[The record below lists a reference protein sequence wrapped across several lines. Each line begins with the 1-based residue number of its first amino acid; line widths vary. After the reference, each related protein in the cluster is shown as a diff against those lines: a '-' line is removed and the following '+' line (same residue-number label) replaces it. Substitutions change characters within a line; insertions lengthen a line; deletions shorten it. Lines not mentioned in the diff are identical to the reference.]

1 MARSSHLGVPKP
13 SKNPVKR
20 AALRPQTRHKDGNEQ
35 RKTRY
40 NSVRQ
45 KKNRKERGRE
55 REIERERERDEWTA
69 REGNRSA

>member
-45 KKNRKERGRE
+45 KKIEKKEDERE
-55 REIERERERDEWTA
+55 RDRERERER
-69 REGNRSA
+69 